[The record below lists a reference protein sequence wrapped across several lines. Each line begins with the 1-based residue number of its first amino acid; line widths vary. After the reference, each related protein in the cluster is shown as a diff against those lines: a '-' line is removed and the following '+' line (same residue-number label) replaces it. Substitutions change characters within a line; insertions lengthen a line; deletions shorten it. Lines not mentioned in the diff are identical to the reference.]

1 MNHFLSLDD
10 VPDPF
15 GLVDEALKLKK
26 DPLAFRKLGKN
37 KTLGMLFFNA
47 SLRTRMS
54 TQLAANNLGM
64 NVILMNV
71 TQDSWQIETEDGV
84 VMNGEKAEHIREG
97 AAVMGQYC
105 NILAIRSFPTLKDRE
120 KDYQEVLI
128 NQFKR
133 YAGVPILNM
142 ESATLHPLQGLAD
155 MITIKEYKKTDR
167 PKVVMSWAPHVKPLP
182 QAVPNSF
189 AQWSRRFEYDF
200 VITHP
205 EGMELNTKFTDGAT
219 IEYDQKKALEG
230 ADFVYVKN
238 WSSYKNYGMLG
249 LGKEW
254 MLTNEKLSVSNQAK
268 VMHCLP
274 VRRNVVIA
282 DEVLDG
288 PQSIVIEQANNR
300 TFSAQAVLKNLLK
313 TK

>member
-84 VMNGEKAEHIREG
+84 VMNGEKAEHVREG

-105 NILAIRSFPTLKDRE
+105 DILAVRSFPSLKDRE

-128 NQFKR
+128 NQFKK

-167 PKVVMSWAPHVKPLP
+167 PKVVMSWAPHVKSLP

-205 EGMELNTKFTDGAT
+205 EGMELDTKFTDGAT

-249 LGKEW
+249 LGKDW

-313 TK
+313 N

>member
-1 MNHFLSLDD
+1 MNHFLSIDD

-26 DPLAFRKLGKN
+26 DPFAFQKLGKN

-84 VMNGEKAEHIREG
+84 VMNGEKAEHVREG

-105 NILAIRSFPTLKDRE
+105 DILAVRSFPSLKDRE

-128 NQFKR
+128 NQFKK

-167 PKVVMSWAPHVKPLP
+167 PKVVMSWAPHVKSLP

-205 EGMELNTKFTDGAT
+205 EGMELDTKFTDGAT

-249 LGKEW
+249 LGKDW

-313 TK
+313 N

>member
-1 MNHFLSLDD
+1 
-10 VPDPF
+10 
-15 GLVDEALKLKK
+15 
-26 DPLAFRKLGKN
+26 
-37 KTLGMLFFNA
+37 
-47 SLRTRMS
+47 
-54 TQLAANNLGM
+54 
-64 NVILMNV
+64 
-71 TQDSWQIETEDGV
+71 
-84 VMNGEKAEHIREG
+84 
-97 AAVMGQYC
+97 
-105 NILAIRSFPTLKDRE
+105 
-120 KDYQEVLI
+120 
-128 NQFKR
+128 
-133 YAGVPILNM
+133 
-142 ESATLHPLQGLAD
+142 